1 MGLLATLYQ
10 SLILLSEK
18 LESALDAG
26 DDSAIADLLD
36 RRDQLLSR
44 AEAHL
49 SPDPEA
55 QALLQKAIAIDNRCQ
70 VKLKR
75 KLAEAKAEMQAI
87 NQSGQGIASYLN
99 SMIGASSAQV
109 FDHDQ

>member
-1 MGLLATLYQ
+1 MSLLATLYQ

-18 LESALDAG
+18 LEEALDTENEE
-26 DDSAIADLLD
+26 AIADLLD

-55 QALLQKAIAIDNRCQ
+55 QALLQKAIAIDTRCQ
-70 VKLKR
+70 AKLQR

-87 NQSGQGIASYLN
+87 NHSGQGIASYLN
-99 SMIGASSAQV
+99 TMIGASSAQV